1 VVTKRSRNAGCKAR
15 GESRERAKDGAS
27 CTFGQPPIV
36 CFIPKTISQ
45 VRRSIL
51 LFSLLVLFLSSTCK
65 REGIGEVLFEIPFPV
80 LEFEV
85 LGGEIPAITRVIS
98 LDFVATGLRDA
109 MAAAGVTEEDINV
122 VGGLR
127 ARVVSL
133 TGENFSE
140 MERITLRACAV
151 GSTGGCF
158 DPLSQLFTVDD
169 LFGRRQQTVNLN
181 PTPINFKEFFLDNEQ
196 VRLELTFQSA
206 VTTSR
211 NLEGRLEWTLAG
223 FSEQ

>member
-1 VVTKRSRNAGCKAR
+1 MPSPRVSLVPKNISSVHRSL
-15 GESRERAKDGAS
+15 
-27 CTFGQPPIV
+27 
-36 CFIPKTISQ
+36 
-45 VRRSIL
+45 L
-51 LFSLLVLFLSSTCK
+51 LFAFFMLFFCSTCK

-85 LGGEIPAITRVIS
+85 LGGEIPAITRVVS
-98 LDFVATGLRDA
+98 RDFVQTGLLEA
-109 MAAAGVTEEDINV
+109 MAAAGVTADNINV
-122 VGGLR
+122 IGGLR

-133 TGENFSE
+133 TGDDFSE

-158 DPLSQLFTVDD
+158 DPLSQMFTVED

-181 PTPINFKEFFLDNEQ
+181 PTPINFKQFFLDNEQ

-206 VTTSR
+206 VTTTR

-223 FSEQ
+223 FAPQ